1 MRQVIQ
7 TDLSIWLKFF
17 KTNSVKK
24 GLFPGSFDPFTKGHE
39 VVINKALKLFD
50 EIVIGIGI
58 NSTKH
63 YMFDTEKR
71 LKHIQSLF
79 QNEPKISVELY
90 NKLTVDFC
98 KDVDAQFII
107 RGLRDSKDYE
117 YERSIAHMNQSI
129 SDIET
134 VIFLTDPEYSAISS
148 TIIREIH
155 RNGAPIDQFVTNPH
169 LLV

>member
-1 MRQVIQ
+1 MKR
-7 TDLSIWLKFF
+7 
-17 KTNSVKK
+17 

-39 VVINKALKLFD
+39 VVVRKALKLFD
-50 EIVIGIGI
+50 EVVIGVGI
-58 NSTKH
+58 NSTKN

-71 LKHIQSLF
+71 INHIQSLF
-79 QNEPKISVELY
+79 KDAPNVRIEAY
-90 NKLTVDFC
+90 NKLTVEFC
-98 KDVDAQFII
+98 KDMDAQFII

-134 VIFLTDPEYSAISS
+134 VIFLTDPEFSAISS

-155 RNGAPIDQFVTNPH
+155 RNGASIEQFVTNSH

>member
-1 MRQVIQ
+1 
-7 TDLSIWLKFF
+7 
-17 KTNSVKK
+17 
-24 GLFPGSFDPFTKGHE
+24 LFDE
-39 VVINKALKLFD
+39 VVIG
-50 EIVIGIGI
+50 VGI
-58 NSTKH
+58 NSTKN

-71 LKHIQSLF
+71 IKHIQSLF
-79 QNEPKISVELY
+79 ADAPNVRIEAY
-90 NKLTVDFC
+90 NKLTVEFC
-98 KDVDAQFII
+98 KDMDAQFII

-134 VIFLTDPEYSAISS
+134 VIFLTDPEFSAISS

-155 RNGAPIDQFVTNPH
+155 RNGASIEQFVTNSH

>member
-1 MRQVIQ
+1 MKR
-7 TDLSIWLKFF
+7 
-17 KTNSVKK
+17 

-39 VVINKALKLFD
+39 VVIKKALHLFD
-50 EIVIGIGI
+50 EIVIGVGV
-58 NSTKH
+58 NSTKN
-63 YMFDTEKR
+63 YLFDTDKR
-71 LKHIQSLF
+71 LFHIRSLF
-79 QNEPKISVELY
+79 ENKPKVKVEVY

-98 KDVDAQFII
+98 KDIDAQFII

-117 YERSIAHMNQSI
+117 YERSIAHMNLSI
-129 SDIET
+129 SSIET

-155 RNGAPIDQFVTNPH
+155 RNGAAIDKFVTNPH

>member
-1 MRQVIQ
+1 MRR
-7 TDLSIWLKFF
+7 
-17 KTNSVKK
+17 

-39 VVINKALKLFD
+39 VVIKKALHLFD
-50 EIVIGIGI
+50 EIVIGVGV
-58 NSTKH
+58 NSTKN
-63 YMFDTEKR
+63 YLFDTDKR
-71 LKHIQSLF
+71 LFHIRSLF
-79 QNEPKISVELY
+79 ENEPKVRVEVY

-98 KDVDAQFII
+98 KDIDAQFII

-129 SDIET
+129 SSIET

-155 RNGAPIDQFVTNPH
+155 RNGAAIDKFVTNPH